1 MIKDEL
7 ARLRELIQLNT
18 DLAEVKDVDVLMERL
33 LLSARNFV
41 NCDAGS
47 IYIKEGDH
55 LKFSYSQNDT
65 LQARLEQGQKL
76 IYNTFTVPINNK
88 SISGYVAITGETLN
102 IPDAYKLDDSLP
114 FSFDKR
120 YDESAQYRT
129 LSILTI
135 PLKKTNNQIIG
146 VLQLINA
153 RDSNS
158 NVIAFDPEIEPY
170 LSYFSNSATG
180 ALERAQLMRAILL
193 RMISMAELSDLK
205 ETGHHVNRV
214 GSYSVEIYET
224 WANKKGISQ
233 SEIDKQKDLLRMSA
247 MLHDVGKVAISDMIL
262 KKPGRLT
269 EEEFDAMKLHT
280 VYGARLF
287 LDLYSELEE
296 SARIVAL
303 NHHERFNGNGY
314 PGYVDP
320 FTGDPLPGKDNNGR
334 PISKKGEEIPLFGR
348 IVAIADV
355 FDALSSPRCYK
366 DAWDEDRV
374 CSIIRE
380 ENGKHFDPELVDAFF
395 TCLPTIR
402 SIGKRYQ

>member
-65 LQARLEQGQKL
+65 LQARLEKGQKL

-193 RMISMAELSDLK
+193 RMISMAELRDPT
-205 ETGHHVNRV
+205 ETGNHVNRV
-214 GSYSVEIYET
+214 GGYSVEIYET
-224 WANKKGISQ
+224 WAIKKGISK

>member
-1 MIKDEL
+1 MIKNEL
-7 ARLRELIQLNT
+7 ARLRELIQLST
-18 DLAEVKDVDVLMERL
+18 DLAEVKDFDVLMERL
-33 LLSARNFV
+33 LQSVRNFV

-47 IYIKEGDH
+47 IYIKKGDH
-55 LKFSYSQNDT
+55 LKFSFSQNDT
-65 LQARLEQGQKL
+65 LQARLETGQKL
-76 IYNTFTVPINNK
+76 IYSTFTVPISNK

-114 FSFDKR
+114 FSFDQS
-120 YDESAQYRT
+120 YDENARYRT

-135 PLKKTNNQIIG
+135 PLKKINNQIIG

-153 RDSNS
+153 RNS
-158 NVIAFDPEIEPY
+158 SGNVIAFDPEMEPY
-170 LSYFSNSATG
+170 VSYFANSATG

-193 RMISMAELSDLK
+193 RMISMAELRDPK
-205 ETGHHVNRV
+205 ETGDHVNRV
-214 GSYSVEIYET
+214 GSYSVEIYEI
-224 WANKKGISQ
+224 WATKKGIAQ

-247 MLHDVGKVAISDMIL
+247 MLHDVGKVAISDNIL

-269 EEEFDAMKLHT
+269 DEEFEEMKLHT

-287 LDLYSELEE
+287 HDLYSELEE
-296 SARIVAL
+296 AARAVAL
-303 NHHERFNGNGY
+303 NHHERFNGTGY
-314 PGYVDP
+314 PGFVDP
-320 FTGDPLPGKDNNGR
+320 FTGDPLPGKDKNGR
-334 PISKKGEEIPLFGR
+334 PIPKKGEEIPLFGR

-355 FDALSSPRCYK
+355 FDALSSQRSYK
-366 DAWDEDRV
+366 DAWNEDRV

-395 TCLPTIR
+395 TCLPTLR

>member
-76 IYNTFTVPINNK
+76 IYNTFTVPISNK

-102 IPDAYKLDDSLP
+102 IPDAHKLDDSLS
-114 FSFDKR
+114 FSFDKSF
-120 YDESAQYRT
+120 DKSAQYRT

-153 RDSNS
+153 KDSNS
-158 NVIAFDPEIEPY
+158 NVIAFDPEMEPY
-170 LSYFSNSATG
+170 ISYFANSATG

-193 RMISMAELSDLK
+193 RMISMAELRDPK
-205 ETGHHVNRV
+205 ETGNHVNRV
-214 GSYSVEIYET
+214 GGYSVEIYET
-224 WANKKGISQ
+224 WAKKKGIAQ

-247 MLHDVGKVAISDMIL
+247 MLHDVGKVAISDVIL

-269 EEEFDAMKLHT
+269 EEEFDAIKLHT

-287 LDLYSELEE
+287 LDLYSDLEE
-296 SARIVAL
+296 SARAVAL
-303 NHHERFNGNGY
+303 NHHERFNGKGY

-334 PISKKGEEIPLFGR
+334 PLPKKGGEIPLFGR

-355 FDALSSPRCYK
+355 FDALSSQRSYK

-374 CSIIRE
+374 LSTIRE